1 MGGRRGIVGMT
12 APLEGSPAVTNWLI
26 RIPEVFAPW
35 TPEILALSGAGKST
49 PLGPE
54 YHLVPTRDP
63 EAFRTGAAAPFISW
77 NLPVHHSW
85 PCHPPKMENFIEKA
99 AQTLWKKLG
108 PQNPQGIYMG
118 PLQAGAPDR
127 YYKSLASNLRGRT
140 LQLFPGLSG
149 ALPAEGQ
156 QPEVPTLFAVVG
168 KEGLFAGIQS
178 PRASHGFHPGGTKF
192 ISQNAGSTISRA
204 GAKIAEALHYLL
216 LHRPAL
222 PAGAHWLELGAS
234 PGGMTWEL
242 LQRGQRVTALDRAPL
257 DQRLDGHP
265 GLTFSRADVAVFTP
279 PPGTRYAALL
289 CDMNGDA
296 RHALRQV
303 IRLTNYLQ
311 PGSPVVFTL
320 KTPGSD
326 TFAGLVDAIRL
337 TLQDAERAGLKLTA
351 LTHLTYNRQEFTCF
365 FEVGA

>member
-1 MGGRRGIVGMT
+1 MT
-12 APLEGSPAVTNWLI
+12 SAPSGPPPLTNWLI

-35 TPEILALSGAGKST
+35 TPDLLALLGMGKTT

-63 EAFRTGAAAPFISW
+63 DAFRSGLAAPFICW
-77 NLPVHHSW
+77 NLPVQHSW

-99 AQTLWKKLG
+99 AQTLWKKFG
-108 PQNPQGIYMG
+108 PLSPQGIFMG

-149 ALPAEGQ
+149 SLPAESQ
-156 QPEVPTLFAVVG
+156 QPDQPTLFCVVG
-168 KEGLFAGIQS
+168 KEGLFAGLQS
-178 PRASHGFHPGGTKF
+178 PRASNGFHPGGTKF
-192 ISQNAGSTISRA
+192 ISQSAGTTISRA

-216 LHRPAL
+216 LHRPPL

-234 PGGMTWEL
+234 PGGMTSEL

-257 DQRLDGHP
+257 DRRLEGQP
-265 GLTFSRADVAVFTP
+265 GLTFCKADVTTWTP
-279 PPGTRYAALL
+279 PPGICYDALL

-303 IRLTNYLQ
+303 IRLTKYLR
-311 PGSPVVFTL
+311 PGSPIVFTL

-326 TFAGLVDAIRL
+326 TFPSLLEAIRL
-337 TLQDAERAGLKLTA
+337 TLGDAAQAGLKLTA

-365 FEVGA
+365 FGTGL